1 MIIVAILAFIIIF
14 SILVLV
20 HEWGHFTMARRAG
33 IKVEEFGI
41 GMPPRAKTLFKD
53 KKGTV
58 YSLNWVPFGGFVRLF
73 GEDSVD
79 PKILKDKKS
88 FASKSIAQRTSVIV
102 AGVFMNFVLAWVL
115 ITIGFM
121 VGMKPFL
128 VTQED
133 VQRGI
138 ESGIVEAQT
147 ILYVHEVEEG
157 MPLSATG
164 LRAGDY
170 ILSVNGVEVTENMD
184 LSQVIKPNA
193 LATILYIRNSLEK
206 TLEVR
211 ADEAGK
217 VGMTISTENYVR
229 EVKEVRYPFYQA
241 PVKAVQEIGRLSVL
255 TVKMIGTVV
264 VSVVARFKVPE
275 GVAGPVGIA
284 KLTHTFTQQGFMALV
299 QFTALLSIS
308 LGVIN
313 IMPFP
318 ALDGGRFLF
327 IIFEVITRR
336 RANAKM
342 EAVVHTVGFAL
353 LMLLILFITWNDIV
367 NLFQ

>member
-1 MIIVAILAFIIIF
+1 MIVLAIIAFIIIF
-14 SILVLV
+14 SLLVLV

-41 GMPPRAKTLFKD
+41 GMPPRAKKLFKD
-53 KKGTV
+53 KKGTL

-73 GEDSVD
+73 GEDSTD
-79 PKILKDKKS
+79 PKVLKDKKS
-88 FASKSIAQRTSVIV
+88 FASKTIGQRTSVIV
-102 AGVFMNFVLAWVL
+102 AGVVMNFLLAWVL
-115 ITIGFM
+115 ITVGFM

-133 VQRGI
+133 VQKGV
-138 ESGIVEAQT
+138 EQGIVETQT
-147 ILYVHEVEEG
+147 ILYVHEIVPDR
-157 MPLSATG
+157 PLSETD
-164 LRAGDY
+164 LKAGDY
-170 ILSVNGVEVTENMD
+170 ILSVNGAAVTEDID
-184 LSQVIKPNA
+184 LSQVIRPDQPT
-193 LATILYIRNSLEK
+193 TIVYMRGE
-206 TLEVR
+206 TQEALEVM
-211 ADEAGK
+211 ADEEGK
-217 VGMTISTENYVR
+217 VGMTISAEQYVR
-229 EVKEVRYPFYQA
+229 DVKSVRYPFYQA
-241 PVKAVQEIGRLSVL
+241 PVKAIQEIGRLSVL
-255 TVKMIGTVV
+255 TVKMLGKVV
-264 VSVVARFKVPE
+264 VNIVAKFTVPE

-318 ALDGGRFLF
+318 ALDGGRLLF

-336 RANAKM
+336 RPNANM

-367 NLFQ
+367 NLFR